1 MKEYPHIIPNV
12 DEWPIASFYSD
23 RSRVVKK
30 LTNAALDHFN
40 TQTQFDISQLLNQ
53 AIYAEK
59 LRSKSNPLK
68 VDPPND
74 FAYWSKLESD
84 LSSSIAN
91 PELADEVQQEIM
103 RKVIHR
109 YSEEIAGNFVPK
121 TFLFAR
127 RLLTFF
133 FKLIYNPF
141 YNRGN
146 GLFWGSKDSLL
157 DKFTVIGP
165 MDHIRGLFDKG
176 TVVILPTHFSNL
188 DSILIGYGIEMLTGL
203 PSFSYGA
210 GLNLYDYELMAYFMS
225 RLGAYK
231 VDRRKKNPIYL
242 HTLKQFSTIS
252 IQEGLNNI
260 FFPGGTRSRS
270 GALEKELKLGLLST
284 LVDSQNQFYLRN
296 FDKKIIVVPL
306 VISYHFVLEAS
317 GLIEQHLR
325 RTGKENYL
333 STRGGGKKGI
343 GAFGMLRRVF
353 KSDSNVTLSFGKPI
367 DIFGN
372 PLDEDGNSVKGDRIV
387 DIKEYFK
394 SEGNINYDH
403 QRNMVYTRSLAASLV
418 KSYSEENV
426 VLSSHLVTFT
436 AFEIFRQKNINMDIF
451 SVVSLPADFFNI
463 PHEEFFGQLE
473 RVRAKLLELEG
484 EGKIKLS
491 EAVRNKTANEL
502 LEEAIKHVN
511 TYHSLAPIKSSK
523 GSILCESLK
532 LLYYYRNRLEGY
544 RLDKAIE
551 VSPVKSYQLSRTL
564 F

>member
-40 TQTQFDISQLLNQ
+40 SQTQFDISQLLNQ

-74 FAYWSKLESD
+74 FTYWSKLEAD

-141 YNRGN
+141 YQRGS

-210 GLNLYDYELMAYFMS
+210 GLNLYDY
-225 RLGAYK
+225 
-231 VDRRKKNPIYL
+231 V
-242 HTLKQFSTIS
+242 
-252 IQEGLNNI
+252 
-260 FFPGGTRSRS
+260 
-270 GALEKELKLGLLST
+270 
-284 LVDSQNQFYLRN
+284 
-296 FDKKIIVVPL
+296 
-306 VISYHFVLEAS
+306 
-317 GLIEQHLR
+317 
-325 RTGKENYL
+325 
-333 STRGGGKKGI
+333 
-343 GAFGMLRRVF
+343 
-353 KSDSNVTLSFGKPI
+353 
-367 DIFGN
+367 
-372 PLDEDGNSVKGDRIV
+372 
-387 DIKEYFK
+387 
-394 SEGNINYDH
+394 
-403 QRNMVYTRSLAASLV
+403 
-418 KSYSEENV
+418 
-426 VLSSHLVTFT
+426 
-436 AFEIFRQKNINMDIF
+436 
-451 SVVSLPADFFNI
+451 
-463 PHEEFFGQLE
+463 
-473 RVRAKLLELEG
+473 
-484 EGKIKLS
+484 
-491 EAVRNKTANEL
+491 
-502 LEEAIKHVN
+502 
-511 TYHSLAPIKSSK
+511 
-523 GSILCESLK
+523 
-532 LLYYYRNRLEGY
+532 
-544 RLDKAIE
+544 
-551 VSPVKSYQLSRTL
+551 
-564 F
+564 